1 MEMIPRSPC
10 SSLRLLL
17 APPGIEPDYAQRLDF
32 PRALGEGPPP
42 PTWVLGSS
50 RIPPF
55 DATTGEQVKDKLD
68 ILYGLVFE
76 LRQGVEDLQFRLQL
90 LNDKVTL
97 FLHLLSSLHETFLS
111 TPEEETF
118 KQAPDADTADGE
130 AKVSATSTQGHD
142 ATTTTGD
149 VVMQC
154 ATEMYLK
161 RTGSATM
168 AEKDTVGRDRGAE
181 AKEEAVEKWGDGT
194 TIVEEEPWTGK
205 INATW
210 PGYASGV

>member
-17 APPGIEPDYAQRLDF
+17 APPGTEPDYAQRLDL
-32 PRALGEGPPP
+32 PRALSEGPPP
-42 PTWVLGSS
+42 PTWVPGSS

-55 DATTGEQVKDKLD
+55 DATMGEQVKDKLA

-76 LRQGVEDLQFRLQL
+76 LCQGVEDLQFRLQL
-90 LNDKVTL
+90 SNDKVTL
-97 FLHLLSSLHETFLS
+97 SLQLLSLLHETFLS

-118 KQAPDADTADGE
+118 KQAPDTDTTDGE
-130 AKVSATSTQGHD
+130 AKVSATSTQGHS

-154 ATEMYLK
+154 AAEPYLK
-161 RTGSATM
+161 RTGSAAM
-168 AEKDTVGRDRGAE
+168 AEKDTVRRDRGAE
-181 AKEEAVEKWGDGT
+181 AKEEAVEQWGDGT